1 MNSDLTLYDTTLR
14 DGSQAEGINF
24 SASDKLHIA
33 EKLAAFGMDYIEG
46 GFPGSNV
53 KDMEFFQSASKM
65 DWGKCKIAAFGSTRF
80 PDAKVEKDANTTALL
95 KAETPVVTFVGKS
108 SHYHVTD
115 VLRTTPEEN
124 LRMIEDTTSFLKKN
138 GREVIY
144 DAEHFF
150 DGFFTNRDYTLSC
163 LKAASDAGADY
174 VVLCDT
180 NGGRLPNEIA
190 EATKVA
196 TEAVASGG
204 SCCKVGIHSHNDCGL
219 GVANALASLDA
230 GATQVQGTVNGY
242 GERTGNCNLTTVIP
256 ILELK
261 SERQVLP
268 AGHLAQLSEVSRFVD
283 EVANQAHD
291 TRAPFV
297 GPSSFAHK
305 GGMHA
310 NAVTKAGNS
319 YEHIDPGL
327 VGNQRRVLVGEL
339 SSRSNIM
346 LKAEEFGVS
355 VHDKSPE
362 ARAILDHIKELESDG
377 YEFEAADASFEL
389 LIQRQLGKFEPWFE
403 LDEYHVSMRKNN
415 IHGFTNCES
424 TVKIKIDGD
433 LIHTVANGDGP
444 VNALDNSMRQAL
456 GQKFPE
462 ISEMKLTDYKVR
474 IVNSATGTASRIRVL
489 IESTDG
495 EQEWGTVGVSDNVID
510 ASWLAL
516 TDSVAYFLNL
526 RRKA

>member
-1 MNSDLTLYDTTLR
+1 MKRDLTLYDTTLR

-33 EKLAAFGMDYIEG
+33 EKLASFGMDYIEG

-53 KDMEFFQSASKM
+53 KDIEFFKTAQSM
-65 DWGKCKIAAFGSTRF
+65 NWGQCKIAAFGSTRF
-80 PDAKVEKDANTTALL
+80 PEAKAAEDHNTIALL
-95 KAETPVVTFVGKS
+95 KAETLVVTFVGKS
-108 SHYHVTD
+108 SRYHVTD
-115 VLRTTPEEN
+115 VLRTTPDEN

-150 DGFFTNRDYTLSC
+150 DGFFADREYTLSC
-163 LKAASDAGADY
+163 LQAASEAGADY

-180 NGGRLPNEIA
+180 NGGRLPTEIA
-190 EATKVA
+190 AATQA
-196 TEAVASGG
+196 AIAAVSSGG
-204 SCCKVGIHSHNDCGL
+204 SHCRVGIHSHNDCGL
-219 GVANALASLDA
+219 GVANALASIEA
-230 GATQVQGTVNGY
+230 GAAQVQGTINGY

-261 SERQVLP
+261 MNRPVLP

-283 EVANQAHD
+283 EVANQSHD

-310 NAVTKAGNS
+310 NAVTKSSNS

-346 LKAEEFGVS
+346 LKAEEMGVA

-362 ARAILDHIKELESDG
+362 ARQILDHIKELESQG

-389 LIQRQLGKFEPWFE
+389 LIQRQLGKDRSWFE

-415 IHGFTNCES
+415 THGFTNCEA
-424 TVKIKIDGD
+424 TVKIKIDGE
-433 LIHTVANGDGP
+433 LSHTVANGDGP
-444 VNALDNSMRQAL
+444 VNALDNSLRMAL
-456 GQKFPE
+456 KQKFPE
-462 ISEMKLTDYKVR
+462 IAEMRLFDYKVR

-495 EQEWGTVGVSDNVID
+495 EKEWGTVGVSDNVID

-526 RRKA
+526 RRTP